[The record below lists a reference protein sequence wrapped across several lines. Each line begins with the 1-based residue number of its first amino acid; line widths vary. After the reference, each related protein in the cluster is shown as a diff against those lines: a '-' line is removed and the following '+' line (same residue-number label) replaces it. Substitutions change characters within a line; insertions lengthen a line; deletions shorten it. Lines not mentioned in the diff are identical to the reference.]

1 MPLSKSHYSVLV
13 IGGGPA
19 GMAAAKTAAKYG
31 VDVALVDEQFQPGGQ
46 IYRNVDRSPLPDID
60 LPGKEYTFGK
70 TEVLSFRQAD
80 IDYQPGA
87 SVWYLDRDRC
97 VGVLIDGVNHR
108 LSADKIIIA
117 VGAQERP
124 MPIPG
129 WQLPGVMSAGAG
141 QILLKSAALVP
152 GADVVLAG
160 SGPLLLLLAWQ
171 YIRAGVSISAILDT
185 TTKIN
190 RIKALAH
197 LPRALGAVDYLW
209 KGLGLIRTIRRARIP
224 LFSNVSQLVA
234 EGEPKLQSISFRSGG
249 RDHKIKTSL
258 LLLHQGVIPSLHM
271 AQAAGCGIGWN
282 ESQQCWIPEVDS
294 WGQSSLP
301 GILITGDGAGISGAR
316 AASLSGQLSGL
327 QVAYELKQ
335 IDCKQRDRLAV
346 PLRNA
351 WNRHRSIRPFL
362 DAWYRAP
369 DSYLNPP
376 DETMVC
382 RCEEVFASEI
392 RDIAKIGC
400 IGPNQAKA
408 FTRCGMGPCQG
419 RLCGNTVEQ
428 IMAKSR
434 GESVAQT
441 GRYRARPPLKPIT
454 LGQIAGSM
462 DPGESNQ

>member
-1 MPLSKSHYSVLV
+1 MALSKSHYSLLV

-19 GMAAAKTAAKYG
+19 GMAAARTAAKYG
-31 VDVALVDEQFQPGGQ
+31 VDVGLVDEQFQPGGQ
-46 IYRNVDRSPLPDID
+46 IYRNVDRSPLPDIE
-60 LPGKEYTFGK
+60 LPGKEYTAGK

-87 SVWYLDRDRC
+87 SVWYLDKERC
-97 VGVLIDGVNHR
+97 AGVLVNAVNR
-108 LSADKIIIA
+108 NLTADKIVIA

-152 GADVVLAG
+152 ENGVVLAG

-171 YIRAGVSISAILDT
+171 YIRAGITIRAIVDT
-185 TTKIN
+185 TPKIN
-190 RIKALAH
+190 QLRALAC

-209 KGLGLIRTIRRARIP
+209 KGLGLITTIRRARIP
-224 LFSNVSQLVA
+224 LFKNGSMLVA
-234 EGEPKLQSISFRSGG
+234 EGDTKLESIRFNSGSK
-249 RDHKIKTSL
+249 DHKIEASL

-271 AQAAGCGIGWN
+271 AQSAGCEIGWS
-282 ESQQCWIPEVDS
+282 ETQQCWTPQVDR
-294 WGQSSLP
+294 WGQSSIA
-301 GILITGDGAGISGAR
+301 GVSITGDGAGISGAR
-316 AASLSGQLSGL
+316 AASLSGQLCGL
-327 QVAYELKQ
+327 QLAYELQ
-335 IDCKQRDRLAV
+335 RINRKQRDQLAGPV
-346 PLRNA
+346 TNA
-351 WNRHRSIRPFL
+351 WNRHRLIRPFL
-362 DAWYRAP
+362 DAWYRVP
-369 DSYLNPP
+369 DSYLDPP

-382 RCEEVFASEI
+382 RCEEVYASEI
-392 RDIAKIGC
+392 RDVVKMGC

-441 GRYRARPPLKPIT
+441 GKYRARPPLKSIT
-454 LGQIAGSM
+454 LGQIAGNM
-462 DPGESNQ
+462 NPGEPN

>member
-1 MPLSKSHYSVLV
+1 MPLLKSLYSLLV

-60 LPGKEYTFGK
+60 LPGKEYTYGK
-70 TEVLSFRQAD
+70 TEVLSFRQSN

-97 VGVLIDGVNHR
+97 VGVLVDSVNR
-108 LSADKIIIA
+108 QLTADKIVIA

-141 QILLKSAALVP
+141 QVLLKSAALVP
-152 GADVVLAG
+152 EDGVVLAG
-160 SGPLLLLLAWQ
+160 TGPLLLLIAWQ
-171 YIRAGVSISAILDT
+171 YIRAGISIRAILDT
-185 TTKIN
+185 TPNTNKL
-190 RIKALAH
+190 KALPS
-197 LPRALGAVDYLW
+197 LPRALAAVDYLW
-209 KGLGLIRTIRRARIP
+209 KGLGLMTAIRRARVP
-224 LFSNVSQLVA
+224 FFKNVTKLTA
-234 EGEPKLQSISFRSGG
+234 EGGTKLASVHFNSGG
-249 RDHKIKTSL
+249 RDHEIDASL
-258 LLLHQGVIPSLHM
+258 LLLHQGVIPGLHM
-271 AQAAGCGIGWN
+271 AQAAGCEIGWN
-282 ESQQCWIPEVDS
+282 EKQQCWIPEVDD
-294 WGQSSLP
+294 WGQSSIA
-301 GILITGDGAGISGAR
+301 GISIAGDGAGISGAR
-316 AASLSGQLSGL
+316 AASLSGQLCGL
-327 QVAYELKQ
+327 QVAHEMEQ
-335 IDCKQRDRLAV
+335 IDRKRRDQLAAPV
-346 PLRNA
+346 RNA
-351 WNRHRSIRPFL
+351 WNRHRAIRPFL
-362 DAWYRAP
+362 DAWYRVP

-392 RDIAKIGC
+392 RNIVKTGC

-428 IMAKSR
+428 IMAQSR

-454 LGQIAGSM
+454 LGQIAGDM
-462 DPGESNQ
+462 NTGEST